1 MRCGF
6 WRGSSQGHYLAAI
19 FDHRQCVWGTW
30 RRVSLTGVVG
40 SGSSLKKELQGQCST
55 PFSLWLYF
63 CPSPWLPWTAAVV
76 LLELRTAPGPKIYF
90 SLLPSS
96 VALERPLLAYPRALL
111 SLVLSVR
118 VQSQRVLHN
127 LAILDLGDLFLF
139 LVPTVCLPVFSY
151 AHPNPHFKCLMRKK
165 VGVGGVWVVTME
177 VSLNRLNLTT
187 WMKRAIS

>member
-6 WRGSSQGHYLAAI
+6 RRGSSHGRHLAAI

-96 VALERPLLAYPRALL
+96 VALERPLLAHPEPC
-111 SLVLSVR
+111 LVLCSR
-118 VQSQRVLHN
+118 S
-127 LAILDLGDLFLF
+127 G
-139 LVPTVCLPVFSY
+139 FSLRGSY
-151 AHPNPHFKCLMRKK
+151 
-165 VGVGGVWVVTME
+165 
-177 VSLNRLNLTT
+177 TT
-187 WMKRAIS
+187 WPSWILGTCFSSWFPLFAFLSFLMLTQIPISNV

>member
-1 MRCGF
+1 M
-6 WRGSSQGHYLAAI
+6 
-19 FDHRQCVWGTW
+19 
-30 RRVSLTGVVG
+30 
-40 SGSSLKKELQGQCST
+40 
-55 PFSLWLYF
+55 
-63 CPSPWLPWTAAVV
+63 V
-76 LLELRTAPGPKIYF
+76 LLELRTAPGPNIYF

-118 VQSQRVLHN
+118 VQSQRVLYN

-151 AHPNPHFKCLMRKK
+151 AHSNPRFKCLMRKK